1 MSKRKT
7 VKFSKI
13 LTIRIAFSFFVCY
26 NVNRIGER
34 IMEKERNNNGNTI
47 LLTVI
52 GVATLLVALVGA
64 TFAYF
69 SATINNEQAESII
82 LQTATPVG
90 LKYKGGTLALDNI
103 VPGDSKEGTFTVE
116 NPARVGETSTP
127 NKVQQTY
134 DLKLIVDKNELT
146 TEYRSNENKPKPTD
160 ADSLLQ
166 DQLRVYLSSAKTT
179 AGTKADGTT
188 PANTTMKPIAFR
200 SGVDGSDYYNLTSA
214 SATAGSNEIV
224 IVDDQ
229 QIAIGETHT
238 YSIRVEFV
246 NLEIPQDANQG
257 KAFEA
262 HIEISDTKSVKES

>member
-1 MSKRKT
+1 
-7 VKFSKI
+7 
-13 LTIRIAFSFFVCY
+13 
-26 NVNRIGER
+26 
-34 IMEKERNNNGNTI
+34 MEKEKNNNGNTI

-82 LQTATPVG
+82 MQTATPVG
-90 LKYKGGTLALDNI
+90 LKYRGGTLALDNI

-116 NPARVGETSTP
+116 NPAKVGETTTD

-134 DLKLIVDKNELT
+134 DLKIIVDKNELVT
-146 TEYRSNENKPKPTD
+146 TYQSNSGVAKPAD
-160 ADSLLQ
+160 ADTLLA
-166 DQLRVYLSSAKTT
+166 DQLRVYLSSEKTVP
-179 AGTKADGTT
+179 GTKADGTA
-188 PANTTMKPIAFR
+188 ANTTMKPIAFR
-200 SGVDGSDYYNLTSA
+200 SGTDGDDYYNLTSA
-214 SATAGSNEIV
+214 SATAGANEIV
-224 IVDDQ
+224 VVDDQ

-238 YSIRVEFV
+238 YTIRVEFV